1 MALVSPE
8 KFEKQFESLYKMLN
22 MTLEEMSTSFVN
34 YKLGTEK
41 QQYVKDQQQFNSTLA
56 KLFKQEQ
63 LLLSSTD
70 KANNQ
75 LTKYN
80 NQITNLNKNNNNLLS
95 NVSGIDNITLAAQG
109 ELKLQQTLYK
119 ELHIQNIILICVSIF
134 SMGFFVKN
142 YHSSHTN

>member
-1 MALVSPE
+1 
-8 KFEKQFESLYKMLN
+8 

-134 SMGFFVKN
+134 SMGFFIKN
-142 YHSSHTN
+142 YHNSHTN